1 MLVAQSITVGLIYL
15 VLGFLD
21 DYLAICMCSRPIV
34 VGAVVGFFLGDL
46 STGVIIGASLELIFM
61 GVVTIGAATPPDA
74 LVGTAVSTA
83 FAIMMHAETEVA
95 LTLAMPIALLVSM
108 TNPIFLT
115 LRTFWHSTIE
125 KLLNKG
131 NYKGIEKMFYVVAF
145 TIYLPKAIIV
155 SLAIM
160 AGSGIV
166 NQVIE
171 VIPEFITGGMG
182 VASGMIV
189 AVGFAML
196 LNMMWSKKMCIYYF
210 LGFLMTAYF
219 NLPVLAIAFFGIV
232 LCVILYFEGC
242 LTNGGDH
249 QESAPEEEEL
259 FND

>member
-1 MLVAQSITVGLIYL
+1 MLIYQSLIVGLIYL
-15 VLGFLD
+15 ILVFLD
-21 DYLAICMCSRPIV
+21 DYLGICMCSRPMV
-34 VGAVVGFFLGDL
+34 VGPAVGFFLGDL
-46 STGVIIGASLELIFM
+46 TTGVLIGASLELIFM
-61 GVVTIGAATPPDA
+61 GVVQIGAATPPDA

-83 FAIMMHAETEVA
+83 FAIMMHADTEVA
-95 LTLAMPIALLVSM
+95 MTLAMPIALLVSM
-108 TNPIFLT
+108 TNPVFLT

-131 NYKGIEKMFYVVAF
+131 NYKGIEKMFYVVAM
-145 TIYLPKAIIV
+145 TVYLPKAIIV

-171 VIPEFITGGMG
+171 IIPEFITGGMG

-210 LGFLMTAYF
+210 LGFLLSAYLK
-219 NLPVLAIAFFGIV
+219 LPVLAIAFFGIV
-232 LCVILYFEGC
+232 LCVILYFEGR
-242 LTNGGDH
+242 LTLNEPQQSH
-249 QESAPEEEEL
+249 EEGEEL